1 MIDLPA
7 AAAPRIHGRRAGLVL
22 LALSSVVWGAN
33 WPVVKSGLAY
43 MPPFT
48 YASLRLIVGTLTIMV
63 FLGLTGRLARPP
75 RADWPVIVSIG
86 SLQVAAGVIIMSL
99 ALLAVPAGRSSVLVF
114 TTPLWV
120 ALILRI
126 VFKTRL
132 RPLEIAGLALG
143 IAGILVLVNP
153 TVINWAVPAELVGAL
168 ALTGNAFMVAIV
180 TIHIRRHRW
189 VSTPLLLQPWILG
202 LAIAPV
208 TIAAL
213 FFEQGQAIRWEPAT
227 IFYLLYSGAL
237 ATAFANYASQS
248 ATRALGPIASS
259 TGHLAAPVVGLV
271 CGALFLHEAVGIID
285 VLGFGLVLAGIAATS
300 VLGPASRVQSRPP
313 T

>member
-1 MIDLPA
+1 VIDLPA
-7 AAAPRIHGRRAGLVL
+7 AAPHVHGRRDGLVL
-22 LALSSVVWGAN
+22 LAVSSVVWGAN

-43 MPPFT
+43 MPPLT
-48 YASLRLIVGTLTIMV
+48 YASLRLIVGTLTMV
-63 FLGLTGRLARPP
+63 AFLGVTRRLVRPS
-75 RADWPVIVSIG
+75 RADWPIIASIG

-120 ALILRI
+120 ALILR
-126 VFKTRL
+126 VAFRTRL

-153 TVINWAVPAELVGAL
+153 TVINWAVPAELGGTL

-202 LAIAPV
+202 VAIAPV
-208 TIAAL
+208 TIVAVL
-213 FFEQGQAIRWEPAT
+213 LEQGQPIRWEPAT
-227 IFYLLYSGAL
+227 LFYLVYSGVL

-248 ATRALGPIASS
+248 ATRALGPISSS

-271 CGALFLHEAVGIID
+271 CGALFLHEALGMID

-300 VLGPASRVQSRPP
+300 VLSPTASQQARP
-313 T
+313 TV